1 MVADPKDRSRGRPG
15 GYSAHR
21 GMIPNVRKAVFE
33 RAWVGRGR
41 QRNDCKCHL
50 LAADRPCR
58 GIVTTIVARIAAAG
72 EVEAV
77 YRTDGDRLWRALYAF
92 CGDEDVAS
100 DAVAEAFA
108 QALRRGSDIRDVRSW
123 VWRSAFK
130 LAKGDLKRG
139 SLLMRGPLPEGTFHD
154 AHPDDQLLAA
164 LQQLTQQ
171 QRAVIVL
178 HYYAD
183 CPVRDI
189 SRRTGINPLA
199 VRAHLS
205 RGRKRLRVLLGEDR

>member
-1 MVADPKDRSRGRPG
+1 M
-15 GYSAHR
+15 
-21 GMIPNVRKAVFE
+21 
-33 RAWVGRGR
+33 
-41 QRNDCKCHL
+41 
-50 LAADRPCR
+50 
-58 GIVTTIVARIAAAG
+58 TTIVARVSAAG
-72 EVEAV
+72 EVESV
-77 YRTDGDRLWRALYAF
+77 YRIDGDRLWRALYAF
-92 CGDEDVAS
+92 AGDEDVAS

-108 QALRRGSDIRDVRSW
+108 QALRRGSAIRDVRSW

-130 LAKGDLKRG
+130 LAKGDLKRRS
-139 SLLMRGPLPEGTFHD
+139 SLLHGPMPEGAFHD
-154 AHPDDQLLAA
+154 AHPDEQLLAA
-164 LQQLTQQ
+164 LQELTPQ